1 MVLTMRGI
9 GDCTFEVAVQV
20 LEMQKLQM
28 MQSPMASGVGLTDH
42 RQTKCKFHDPSSKV
56 FRRSSADKTKIDTGW
71 AINLKLDCLL
81 PRMLKRLSI
90 SVLLMGV
97 SVILGSIP
105 NRAGAQ
111 TPPELPRLLI
121 IATGGTIAGEQG
133 EPGTLGGYDIRKPIS
148 EIVAEV
154 PEIRRYAQVE
164 TTQFANIP
172 SAYITPDQWLQL
184 ARSVNSVFEKRP
196 EIAGVVVTHGTDR
209 LEETA
214 FFLHLT
220 VRSEKPI
227 VVVGAQ
233 RPPTGISPDGPINLL
248 SAIRVAVSEEA
259 RGKGAMV
266 VMDQRI
272 ISARDVQKLYARSG
286 GFSADEM
293 GMIGVVANHGPEFFY
308 APTRK
313 HTYMSEFDIRN
324 VTMLPRVDVHYSY
337 AGSDGAGKTDAKAVI
352 VATTGFNPA
361 ERIYYEGLQKRGV
374 IIATT
379 FPSGENVA
387 SPGQTRE
394 TFPLI
399 AIQRMLPTHARILM
413 MLALT
418 KTQDAREIQRIFD
431 QY

>member
-1 MVLTMRGI
+1 MLRHSTIAGLVLAAGLAT
-9 GDCTFEVAVQV
+9 A
-20 LEMQKLQM
+20 
-28 MQSPMASGVGLTDH
+28 QS
-42 RQTKCKFHDPSSKV
+42 
-56 FRRSSADKTKIDTGW
+56 
-71 AINLKLDCLL
+71 
-81 PRMLKRLSI
+81 
-90 SVLLMGV
+90 
-97 SVILGSIP
+97 
-105 NRAGAQ
+105 
-111 TPPELPRLLI
+111 ELPHVLV

-133 EPGTLGGYDIRKPIS
+133 EPGTLGGYDIKKS
-148 EIVAEV
+148 VNEVVALV
-154 PEIRRYAQVE
+154 PEVKKYAQIE
-164 TTQFANIP
+164 TEQFSNVSSP
-172 SAYITPDQWLQL
+172 NITPDHWLQL
-184 ARSVNSVFEKRP
+184 ARRINAVLEKRADL
-196 EIAGVVVTHGTDR
+196 AGIVITHGTDR

>member
-1 MVLTMRGI
+1 
-9 GDCTFEVAVQV
+9 
-20 LEMQKLQM
+20 
-28 MQSPMASGVGLTDH
+28 
-42 RQTKCKFHDPSSKV
+42 
-56 FRRSSADKTKIDTGW
+56 
-71 AINLKLDCLL
+71 
-81 PRMLKRLSI
+81 ML
-90 SVLLMGV
+90 
-97 SVILGSIP
+97 
-105 NRAGAQ
+105 
-111 TPPELPRLLI
+111 
-121 IATGGTIAGEQG
+121 
-133 EPGTLGGYDIRKPIS
+133 
-148 EIVAEV
+148 
-154 PEIRRYAQVE
+154 
-164 TTQFANIP
+164 
-172 SAYITPDQWLQL
+172 
-184 ARSVNSVFEKRP
+184 EKRADL
-196 EIAGVVVTHGTDR
+196 AGIVITHGTDR

-286 GFSADEM
+286 GFSAAEM

-308 APTRK
+308 TPTRK

-324 VTMLPRVDVHYSY
+324 VTVLPRVDVHYSY

-379 FPSGENVA
+379 FPSGDNVA

>member
-1 MVLTMRGI
+1 MLRHSTIAGLVLAAGLAT
-9 GDCTFEVAVQV
+9 A
-20 LEMQKLQM
+20 
-28 MQSPMASGVGLTDH
+28 QS
-42 RQTKCKFHDPSSKV
+42 
-56 FRRSSADKTKIDTGW
+56 
-71 AINLKLDCLL
+71 
-81 PRMLKRLSI
+81 
-90 SVLLMGV
+90 
-97 SVILGSIP
+97 
-105 NRAGAQ
+105 
-111 TPPELPRLLI
+111 ELPHVLV

-133 EPGTLGGYDIRKPIS
+133 EPGTLGGYDIKKS
-148 EIVAEV
+148 VNEVVALV
-154 PEIRRYAQVE
+154 PEVKKYAQIE
-164 TTQFANIP
+164 TEQFSNVSSP
-172 SAYITPDQWLQL
+172 NITPDHWLQL
-184 ARSVNSVFEKRP
+184 SRRINAVLEKRADL
-196 EIAGVVVTHGTDR
+196 AGIVITHGTDR

-220 VRSEKPI
+220 VRSEKPV

-286 GFSADEM
+286 GFSAAEM

-308 APTRK
+308 TPTRK

-324 VTMLPRVDVHYSY
+324 VTVLPRVDVHYSY

-379 FPSGENVA
+379 FPSGDNVA